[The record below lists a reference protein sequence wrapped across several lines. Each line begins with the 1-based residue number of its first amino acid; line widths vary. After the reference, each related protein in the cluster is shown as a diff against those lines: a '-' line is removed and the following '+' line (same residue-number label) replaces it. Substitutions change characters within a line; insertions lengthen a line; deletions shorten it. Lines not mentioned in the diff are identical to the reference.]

1 MYKYYYLIFVFFVAI
16 TQYNC
21 ENPQKATAPPPQAA
35 TNTNTEAAKYY
46 KEAIAVHDEVMPKMG
61 KMDELKE
68 KLEKILTNS
77 QLKSNND
84 RLPYATAIKN
94 LEKADDMMMDVMAEM
109 KEPDAAIPAD
119 QAIKTMTEL
128 SKKANEMRAF
138 TFKTISEA
146 EALVSNKK

>member
-1 MYKYYYLIFVFFVAI
+1 MCKYYYLIFIFISAI
-16 TQYNC
+16 PQYSC
-21 ENPQKATAPPPQAA
+21 ENPQKATTTHPQAVA
-35 TNTNTEAAKYY
+35 NTNSEAAKYY
-46 KEAIAVHDEVMPKMG
+46 KEAIAIHDEVMPKMG

-68 KLEKILTNS
+68 KLEKILTNPR
-77 QLKSNND
+77 LKLSND
-84 RLPYATAIKN
+84 RLPYETAIKN

-146 EALVSNKK
+146 EALVVAKK